1 MKSGFVRESARPALL
16 RAAHEAFGVRGFDA
30 VSLDEVAAAADVTK
44 GSLYHHF
51 ASKADL
57 FGAVYRAELE
67 RQVCLWGD
75 AYAQAGSSWQAFQ
88 ASCLAYLDLI
98 REPRARRIAVVEAPA
113 VLGLAAFRQIEDELA
128 KPAMI
133 TAIASAM
140 DAGDIERRAVEPV
153 AHLIFAALCEA
164 AMQMDRA
171 DNFDAAQT
179 AWIAELRRMFK
190 GLR

>member
-1 MKSGFVRESARPALL
+1 MKGSSVRESARPALL

-30 VSLDEVAAAADVTK
+30 VSLDEVAAAAGVTK

-51 ASKADL
+51 ASKAVL
-57 FGAVYRAELE
+57 FEAVYRAELE
-67 RQVCLWGD
+67 RQVRLWGD
-75 AYAQAGSSWQAFQ
+75 AYGQAGSSWEAFQ

-98 REPRARRIAVVEAPA
+98 REPKARRVAVVEAPA

-128 KPAMI
+128 KPGMKA
-133 TAIASAM
+133 AIASAM
-140 DAGDIERRAVEPV
+140 DAGKIERRPIEPV

-171 DNFDAAQT
+171 DNFDAAQMV
-179 AWIAELRRMFK
+179 WIAELRRMFD

>member
-1 MKSGFVRESARPALL
+1 MKNAFARESARPALL
-16 RAAHEAFGVRGFDA
+16 HAAHEAFGLRGFDA
-30 VSLDEVAAAADVTK
+30 VSLDEISTAAGVTK

-57 FGAVYRAELE
+57 FEAVYRAELE
-67 RQVCLWGD
+67 RQVRLWGEGYD
-75 AYAQAGSSWQAFQ
+75 QAGSSWEAFQ

-98 REPRARRIAVVEAPA
+98 REPKARRVAVVEAPA
-113 VLGLAAFRQIEDELA
+113 VLGLAAFRRIEDELA
-128 KPAMI
+128 KPGMKA
-133 TAIASAM
+133 AIALAM
-140 DAGDIERRAVEPV
+140 DAGEIERRAVGPV

-171 DNFDAAQT
+171 DDFDAAQT
-179 AWIAELRRMFK
+179 AWIAELKRMFD